1 MKILSIGNSFS
12 EDAHRWLH
20 KLAKDNGVELETV
33 NLFIGGCSLET
44 HWNNLKENRADYDFQ
59 PNGNIGE
66 RKISIAEALDL
77 EKWDIITIQQVSQ
90 LSGRPQSYIPYVTIL
105 ADYVRKMQPKAK
117 LYFHRTWS
125 YEWGYVTDK
134 YVPYNSDQEE
144 MYRRICDATEM
155 ASKLI
160 NAEVIPSG
168 DAIQRLRALPE
179 FDYRGGGISLCRDG
193 FHMSLDYG
201 RFAVGVVWYHTLTGK
216 RPAIS
221 TFGELDSALVTKIV
235 DSVTEKAI

>member
-1 MKILSIGNSFS
+1 MKVLSIGNSFS
-12 EDAHRWLH
+12 QDAQRYLH
-20 KLAKDNGVELETV
+20 EIALADGYDLECV
-33 NLFIGGCSLET
+33 NLYIGGCSLER
-44 HWNNLKENRADYDFQ
+44 HYNNMISKSLEYDFEL
-59 PNGNIGE
+59 NGNKTGRIV
-66 RKISIAEALDL
+66 SLSEALS
-77 EKWDIITIQQVSQ
+77 EAEYDIITLQQVSQ
-90 LSGRPQSYIPYVTIL
+90 LSGRPQTYIPYVAIL

-144 MYRRICDATEM
+144 KYLRICDATEM

-179 FDYRGGGISLCRDG
+179 FDYRGGGISICRDG

-201 RFAVGVVWYHTLTGK
+201 RFAVGVVWYHTLTGNV
-216 RPAIS
+216 PNITA
-221 TFGELDSALVTKIV
+221 FGELSPELIKRIICTATA
-235 DSVTEKAI
+235 E

>member
-1 MKILSIGNSFS
+1 MKVLSIGNSFS
-12 EDAHRWLH
+12 QDAQKYLH
-20 KLAKDNGVELETV
+20 NIALADGYQLDCV
-33 NLFIGGCSLET
+33 NLMIGGCSLER
-44 HWNNLKENRADYDFQ
+44 HYNNMISDAKEYSFEL
-59 PNGNIGE
+59 NGAAIG
-66 RKISIAEALDL
+66 RMVSLSEALSEAEYDV
-77 EKWDIITIQQVSQ
+77 ITLQQVSQ
-90 LSGRPQSYIPYVTIL
+90 LSGRPQTYIPYVAIL

-179 FDYRGGGISLCRDG
+179 FDYRAGGISLCRDG
-193 FHMSLDYG
+193 FHMSLGYG